1 MRRGEDKYSTLQKVR
16 PSASVKNY
24 AGTLPH
30 VTRVLPF
37 FHCTPNPLPLKK
49 KSEKQTKALFGKASE
64 RTFAHSILNE
74 GE

>member
-24 AGTLPH
+24 TGILPH
-30 VTRVLPF
+30 VTRLLPF
-37 FHCTPNPLPLKK
+37 FLCTPNPLPLKK
-49 KSEKQTKALFGKASE
+49 KQKQNKALFGKASE
-64 RTFAHSILNE
+64 KTFAHSILNN